1 MSLDSLKTIK
11 CGALRPDSK
20 PETVDVACR
29 ERPEDGGMSRV
40 VKYIKLVLSL
50 LSLVPKTSLRV
61 LIT

>member
-40 VKYIKLVLSL
+40 VKYIK
-50 LSLVPKTSLRV
+50 
-61 LIT
+61 